1 MLDNTALRA
10 ACTYTLGIGARTVG
24 SVALAATLSAC
35 SGSVSNGDPG
45 MPGAEPSA
53 VAPTPPLIV
62 PELPDVSDSDRDAD
76 RIDDAFQSQSDEGD
90 AVSLEVVLNA
100 PTLQRHLDAFVALGG
115 HVEHVFR
122 AVSYGWTGTLAH
134 AQLSALRDELGSDLR
149 LIAAPKQVS
158 LFLDEA
164 TRTGRVRPVWAAN
177 FAGAASGFSGTSNI
191 TIAILDTGV
200 DGTHVDLAAGRVGF
214 TDYTADKNPS
224 ATDVVG
230 HGTHVA
236 SIAVGTGAAF
246 GLGPGTLHYTTS
258 GSLTGKAAGSF
269 TPGVIHTPNYLG
281 GSSTLSVSS
290 NAIWLGGAST
300 TLYSVS
306 STDPNGNW
314 GQFAN
319 SVGVSPRSVGPTSQS
334 NSPARFSD
342 ALIQASSGTI
352 TNFAVANT
360 VSNYPAVGD
369 GFGALRGVA
378 PGCQWYGA
386 KVFRDSGAGNS
397 ADIGKALDDM
407 VALRTTNNIKVLNMS
422 LGVSGGGV
430 DTTLRAK
437 ANNAVDNGIVVVIAA
452 GNDGPTGTI
461 GDPGRAN
468 KVITIGGSNDKN
480 ELTTYTSKGVDT
492 LESTTD
498 FKPDGLAPGG
508 SSFRSMILAAD
519 SNTNDAASNTFDDQ
533 VSNDYTALQGTSM
546 ASPFAAGAAA
556 LMIDALQKSGVTWSS
571 NSNKHPLLIKM
582 LMLASATETNAAREQ
597 AAANPPTLGRAATPK
612 DLYEGFGL
620 LNPDAAIEA
629 IMQSLP
635 ATLSGSASN
644 AAPARIEWERR
655 AWGRKLD
662 LVAGSSV
669 ALTLNV
675 PSTADFD
682 LYLYAGSPDPSG
694 NPVVRASSSNAG
706 LDTDETISF
715 TSQTAET
722 AYVFVKRISGVG
734 TFSLTATNTNQCGN
748 GVLDAGEQCDPAIA
762 GAGVC
767 CSSACQAAVSGS
779 TCSDGNACTQTDTCQ
794 AGMCAGA
801 NLVVCSASEC
811 KLAGSCAPATGQ
823 CSTSNALNGAPC
835 SNGTCSAGAC
845 VSASGGAGGTGSGV
859 GGTGSGVGGTG
870 SAGSHSGG
878 GSGAAGAPATLG
890 TSGTGGDGRAGE
902 TVANAGGG
910 GMSTPEPGS
919 GGESNSTSGGT
930 IGAGA
935 TGNAAAGAALTAAS
949 AGASGGQVSEA
960 QAGESSVDPN
970 SQPSP
975 SAKPEPSGCGCA
987 EAGSKP
993 RAASGIWLLSAL
1005 VLAGGRRRRRAT

>member
-1 MLDNTALRA
+1 MVDNRALCA
-10 ACTYTLGIGARTVG
+10 ARTYNLGAGARAVG
-24 SVALAATLSAC
+24 LITLAAALSAC
-35 SGSVSNGDPG
+35 SGSVSSGAPD
-45 MPGAEPSA
+45 AEPSA

-76 RIDDAFQSQSDEGD
+76 RIDDAFLGQSGD
-90 AVSLEVVLNA
+90 GSAVSLEVVLNA
-100 PTLQRHLDAFVALGG
+100 PTRQGHLDAFVALGG

-122 AVSYGWTGTLAH
+122 AVSYGWTGTLAR
-134 AQLSALRDELGSDLR
+134 ARLSSLRDELGPDLR

-177 FAGAASGFSGTSNI
+177 FAGVASGFSGTSNI
-191 TIAILDTGV
+191 TIGILDTGV
-200 DGTHVDLAAGRVGF
+200 DGTHLDLASGNSGF
-214 TDYTADKNPS
+214 TDYTADENPS

-246 GLGPGTLHYTTS
+246 GLGPGTLRYTTS
-258 GSLTGKAAGSF
+258 GSLNGKSAGFF

-319 SVGVSPRSVGPTSQS
+319 SVGTSPRSVGTSNQG
-334 NSPARFSD
+334 NSPARFTD
-342 ALIQASSGTI
+342 ALTQASSGTI

-378 PGCQWYGA
+378 PGCRWYGA
-386 KVFRDSGAGNS
+386 KVFRESGAGNS

-407 VALRTTNNIKVLNMS
+407 VALRVTHDIKVLNMS

-480 ELTTYTSKGVDT
+480 ELTTYTSKGIDT

-498 FKPDGLAPGG
+498 SKPDVLAPGG

-519 SNTNDAASNTFDDQ
+519 SNTNDAASSAFDDR

-556 LMIDALQKSGVTWSS
+556 LMIDALQKSGVTWSA
-571 NSNKHPLLIKM
+571 NSNEHPLLIKM

-597 AAANPPTLGRAATPK
+597 AAANSPTLGRAAAPK
-612 DLYEGFGL
+612 DSYEGFGL

-629 IMQSLP
+629 ITQSLP
-635 ATLSGSASN
+635 ASLSGSASN
-644 AAPARIEWERR
+644 ASPARIEWERR

-662 LVAGSSV
+662 LIAGSSV
-669 ALTLNV
+669 ALTLRV
-675 PSTADFD
+675 PSSADFD
-682 LYLYAGSPDPSG
+682 LYLYSGTPDVSG

-715 TSQTAET
+715 TSQTVET

-734 TFSLTATNTNQCGN
+734 TFSLTATNTNECGN
-748 GVLDAGEQCDPAIA
+748 GALDAGEQCDPAIA
-762 GAGVC
+762 GAGSC

-779 TCSDGNACTQTDTCQ
+779 TCSDGNACTQTDSCQ
-794 AGMCAGA
+794 AGVCTGA
-801 NLVVCSASEC
+801 NPVVCGVSEC
-811 KLAGSCAPATGQ
+811 TMGGVCSPATGQ
-823 CSTSNALNGAPC
+823 CSTSNAQNGSPC
-835 SNGTCSAGAC
+835 ANGTCSAGTC
-845 VSASGGAGGTGSGV
+845 VTTSTGGTGAGGSGSAGSPAGGGGAAGALTTGGTGGDANGGSAGELVAGAGSGGTSVPGTGSG
-859 GGTGSGVGGTG
+859 
-870 SAGSHSGG
+870 
-878 GSGAAGAPATLG
+878 
-890 TSGTGGDGRAGE
+890 GE
-902 TVANAGGG
+902 A
-910 GMSTPEPGS
+910 
-919 GGESNSTSGGT
+919 STSGGT
-930 IGAGA
+930 VEAGGAGA
-935 TGNAAAGAALTAAS
+935 AGDAN
-949 AGASGGQVSEA
+949 
-960 QAGESSVDPN
+960 VDPV

-975 SAKPEPSGCGCA
+975 TAKPEASGCGCA
-987 EAGSKP
+987 EAGSQP
-993 RAASGIWLLSAL
+993 SAASGIGLLGLLA
-1005 VLAGGRRRRRAT
+1005 LAGGRRRRRAP